1 MNNLSGFRT
10 SVDIYKLDD
19 NGNKVYIDKG
29 GHNANAYGSRIT
41 IMETFFDVA
50 RVDDYHKPFKN
61 SECFKVSPAD
71 GTSKWGSYDLIECE
85 LAPGFTEAET
95 KNVTS
100 DEIQARFNNSNGR
113 RALWFAIGNGGAKIN
128 TITSEIP
135 TTFDFD
141 TTLFNCIPFRLT
153 EEPLVGT
160 EMKKYGVGLK
170 MRFRQKTRGTEKTMY
185 GYFLK
190 KVDGYT
196 KFIEGPNGDV
206 GFEPDKASTNTTDSK
221 YVMPDEKADHEM
233 EIGVTFTGTIE
244 PAEVVE
250 YYNFVNSTS
259 AGAFVDELGLVIS
272 KIKIGR
278 DDTFGSDESH
288 EQVDW
293 NDAELF
299 THYESNRLD
308 QSKSRSTS
316 TVEYNL
322 YFN

>member
-1 MNNLSGFRT
+1 MYRVEMYTDGACSGNPGPGGWGVLLRHKDIEKELSGGASETTNNR
-10 SVDIYKLDD
+10 
-19 NGNKVYIDKG
+19 
-29 GHNANAYGSRIT
+29 
-41 IMETFFDVA
+41 MELTAV
-50 RVDDYHKPFKN
+50 
-61 SECFKVSPAD
+61 
-71 GTSKWGSYDLIECE
+71 IE
-85 LAPGFTEAET
+85 
-95 KNVTS
+95 
-100 DEIQARFNNSNGR
+100 
-113 RALWFAIGNGGAKIN
+113 
-128 TITSEIP
+128 
-135 TTFDFD
+135 
-141 TTLFNCIPFRLT
+141 
-153 EEPLVGT
+153 
-160 EMKKYGVGLK
+160 GLK
-170 MRFRQKTRGTEKTMY
+170 A
-185 GYFLK
+185 LK
-190 KVDGYT
+190 KRCDITLY
-196 KFIEGPNGDV
+196 
-206 GFEPDKASTNTTDSK
+206 TDSK